1 MEAMVKGDAGAVL
14 EYFQKKK
21 EDNSSFFYS
30 KQLDEDDMITN
41 IYWADD
47 QSISYYN
54 LFWRCYLLLHNL

>member
-1 MEAMVKGDAGAVL
+1 MVKGDAGAVL

-47 QSISYYN
+47 QSISDYN
-54 LFWRCYLLLHNL
+54 LIWRCCLLLHNL